1 MPTEQIAAVPAANLD
16 NLDIL
21 FDLTNTEHVPFRLP
35 ESGELNLQTMK
46 SALTE
51 TDEPT
56 RMAFSAN
63 DPQQLLAVS
72 ESVAAH
78 WRAGTVKLTS
88 TVRTSSSSASSRRA
102 PARDACGGRTARLRP
117 NCGKMPRLLA

>member
-1 MPTEQIAAVPAANLD
+1 MPTLPTEQIAAVPAANLD
-16 NLDIL
+16 IL
-21 FDLTNTEHVPFRLP
+21 FDLTNTILSAFQKVI
-35 ESGELNLQTMK
+35 ELNLQTMK

-63 DPQQLLAVS
+63 DPQQLLVVS

-88 TVRTSSSSASSRRA
+88 TVRYRLCHAS
-102 PARDACGGRTARLRP
+102 
-117 NCGKMPRLLA
+117 